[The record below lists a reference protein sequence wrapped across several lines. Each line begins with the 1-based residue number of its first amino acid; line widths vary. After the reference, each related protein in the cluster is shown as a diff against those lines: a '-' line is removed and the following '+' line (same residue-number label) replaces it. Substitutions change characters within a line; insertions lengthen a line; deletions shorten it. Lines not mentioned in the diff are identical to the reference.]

1 MEWLEDY
8 LADPDGDGIYCGT
21 KTGLGSDYE
30 YVYAGTGE
38 GDGWSGWG
46 TSNDSNFPNGDASGL
61 ECSINGGT
69 SFGFTVVVGENTTV
83 CNGWNSCG
91 CDGFTTTDPMD
102 GKTLIWSDEFEGTS
116 LDSTKW
122 THRVWGPYY
131 YNNEEQSYTS
141 STNNSYV
148 SNGTLKI
155 AAIHDGNGY
164 TSARLVSSGKG
175 DFLYGYFEARAR
187 VPDGLG
193 TWPAIWMLPT
203 NNTYGVWPNS
213 GEIDIME
220 HVGYDNNVFRNC
232 SYVPQ
237 SYARYANGGSIGYLQ
252 QLLTFI
258 SMLKWTAD
266 KLILC

>member
-1 MEWLEDY
+1 MVVIVLDFQLWLV
-8 LADPDGDGIYCGT
+8 
-21 KTGLGSDYE
+21 KTQRF
-30 YVYAGTGE
+30 AM
-38 GDGWSGWG
+38 
-46 TSNDSNFPNGDASGL
+46 
-61 ECSINGGT
+61 
-69 SFGFTVVVGENTTV
+69 VG
-83 CNGWNSCG
+83 NSCG

-102 GKTLIWSDEFEGTS
+102 GKTLIWSDEFEGLASILPNGHTEYG
-116 LDSTKW
+116 
-122 THRVWGPYY
+122 VVYY

-141 STNNSYV
+141 STDNSYV

-155 AAIHDGNGY
+155 AAVHDGNGY

-220 HVGYDNNVFRNC
+220 HVGYDNNVINGTVHTGA
-232 SYVPQ
+232 YNP
-237 SYARYANGGSIGYLQ
+237 ARYA
-252 QLLTFI
+252 
-258 SMLKWTAD
+258 KWWFYRDTYSNF
-266 KLILC
+266 